1 LAPITRR
8 LRLSIFGAVQG
19 VGFRPFVYRLAM
31 ELSLKG
37 WVLNGP
43 YGVVIEVDGAK
54 EVLERFAGRV
64 VAQKPRA
71 AVIAAV
77 ETVWLDPAG
86 FHDFEIK
93 KSEGASAP
101 SAWVLPDLAT
111 CPDCLVEIAAPAE
124 RRHGYPF
131 TNCTLCGPR
140 FTIQTG
146 IPYDRPDTT
155 MAGFHLCPACRAEYE
170 DPTDRRFHAQPIAC
184 PDCGPKLWLESADG
198 ARSEGGAALRQAAGF
213 IRQGQIV
220 AMKGIG
226 GFLLLCDARSADAVK
241 VLRERKRRNE
251 KPFAVMFP
259 DLASVRQACEVS
271 DLEAGWLESATAP
284 IVLLRRRPQKPLIT
298 EAAAPGNPWLGA
310 MLPYAPLHHL
320 LMKELGFPVVA
331 TSGNLSEEPIAKDNE
346 EAKTRLQ
353 GLADAFLMNDR
364 PIARHADDSIV
375 RLARGRQLVL
385 RRARGLAPLPLRTSR
400 ALRPV
405 LALGAH
411 LKNTIALG
419 WERQI
424 VVSQHLGDLE
434 TAASLDA
441 FRAAIQDLSRLYGF
455 KPELAACDL
464 HPDYASTRH
473 AESLDLPVVR
483 VQHHHAHVAALMA
496 EQDIAPPVLGVAWDG
511 LGFGPD
517 GTIWGGEFLAVDE
530 KGFQRAGH
538 LRTFPL
544 PGGEVAIREPRRC
557 ALGLLCELGADVE
570 RLAPLFPEG
579 WETARKLPASAALS
593 PRTSSAGRLFDGMA
607 SLIGLRQKNAF
618 EGQAAMTLEHCIDEA
633 ETGAY
638 PFPLVSGAP
647 HAADWGPLLQA
658 ALEDLDRGVPVGRI
672 SARFHNGLAQLILA
686 AAKAAGLE
694 RVALTGGVFQNAY
707 LSEKAAALLERSG
720 FRVYTHQRLPPNDG
734 GISAGQAFIAGLGWG
749 GICDKAG

>member
-1 LAPITRR
+1 LAPPTRR

-19 VGFRPFVYRLAM
+19 VGFRPFVFRLAM
-31 ELSLKG
+31 ELGLRG

-43 YGVVIEVDGAK
+43 FGVVIEADGGQ
-54 EVLERFAGRV
+54 ELLERFAARV
-64 VAQKPRA
+64 AAEKPRA

-77 ETVWLDPAG
+77 ETVWLDAAG
-86 FHDFEIK
+86 FKDFEIK
-93 KSEGASAP
+93 KSEGATAP
-101 SAWVLPDLAT
+101 SAWILPDLAT
-111 CPDCLVEIAAPAE
+111 CPDCLAEISAPQE
-124 RRHGYPF
+124 RRRNYPF

-140 FTIQTG
+140 FTIQAG
-146 IPYDRPDTT
+146 IPYDRPNTT
-155 MAGFHLCPACRAEYE
+155 MAGFALCPACRAEYE

-184 PDCGPKLWLESADG
+184 PDCGPRLWLEQEGSAM
-198 ARSEGGAALRQAAGF
+198 SEGAAAVRQAAGF
-213 IRQGQIV
+213 IRQGQVV

-226 GFLLLCDARSADAVK
+226 GFLLLCDAREADSVRL
-241 VLRERKRRNE
+241 LRERKRRNE

-259 DLASVRQACEVS
+259 DLASVKQACLVS
-271 DLEAGWLESATAP
+271 DLEAGWLESAAAP
-284 IVLLRRRPQKPLIT
+284 IVLLRRQPHKPLVT
-298 EAAAPGNPWLGA
+298 EEAAPGNPWLGA

-346 EAKTRLQ
+346 EAKSRLQ

-375 RLARGRQLVL
+375 RLSRGRQLVL
-385 RRARGLAPLPLRTSR
+385 RRARGLAPLPLRTGRS
-400 ALRPV
+400 LRPV

-411 LKNTIALG
+411 LKSTIALG
-419 WERQI
+419 WARQI

-441 FRAAIQDLSRLYGF
+441 FRAAIADLSRLYGF
-455 KPELAACDL
+455 QPGLAACDL

-517 GTIWGGEFLAVDE
+517 GTIWGGEFLIVDE
-530 KGFQRAGH
+530 KGFRRFAH

-544 PGGEVAIREPRRC
+544 PGGEAAIREPRRC
-557 ALGLLCELGADVE
+557 ALGLLSELGADLG

-579 WETARKLPASAALS
+579 WAAAKKLPASAALS
-593 PRTSSAGRLFDGMA
+593 PRTSSAGRLFDGLA
-607 SLIGLRQKNAF
+607 SLLGLRQKNAF
-618 EGQAAMTLEHCIDEA
+618 EGQAAMALEHCLDESEA
-633 ETGAY
+633 GAY
-638 PFPLVSGAP
+638 PLALSGGQLLV
-647 HAADWGPLLQA
+647 ADWGPMIRA
-658 ALEDLDRGVPVGRI
+658 ALEDIDKGVPSGRV
-672 SARFHNGLAQLILA
+672 SARSHNGLARLIVE

-707 LSEKAAALLERSG
+707 LSGQTAALLEAAG
-720 FRVYTHQRLPPNDG
+720 FQVYTHQRLPPNDG
-734 GISAGQAFIAGLGWG
+734 GVSAGQAFIAGLGWHL
-749 GICDKAG
+749 

>member
-1 LAPITRR
+1 M
-8 LRLSIFGAVQG
+8 QG

-31 ELSLKG
+31 ELGLKG

-43 YGVVIEVDGAK
+43 CGVVIEVDGGQDL
-54 EVLERFAGRV
+54 LERFAARV
-64 VAQKPRA
+64 VAEKPQA
-71 AVIAAV
+71 AVLATV
-77 ETVWLDPAG
+77 ETVWLDAAG
-86 FHDFEIK
+86 FKDFAIR
-93 KSEGASAP
+93 KSEGSSSP

-111 CPDCLVEIAAPAE
+111 CPDCLAETAAPKE
-124 RRHGYPF
+124 RRHSYPF
-131 TNCTLCGPR
+131 TNCTFCGPR

-146 IPYDRPDTT
+146 IPYDRPNTT
-155 MAGFHLCPACRAEYE
+155 MAGFILCPACRAEYE
-170 DPTDRRFHAQPIAC
+170 DPKDRRFHAQPIAC
-184 PDCGPKLWLESADG
+184 PACGPKLWLENEGG
-198 ARSEGGAALRQAAGF
+198 ARSEGAAALRQAAGF
-213 IRQGQIV
+213 IRQGQV
-220 AMKGIG
+220 LAMKGIG
-226 GFLLLCDARSADAVK
+226 GFLLLCDARNVDAVRL
-241 VLRERKRRNE
+241 LRERKRRNE

-259 DLASVRQACEVS
+259 DLASVKQACLVS
-271 DLEAGWLESATAP
+271 DLEAGWLESAAAP

-298 EAAAPGNPWLGA
+298 EEAAPGNPWLGA
-310 MLPYAPLHHL
+310 LLPYAPLHHL
-320 LMKELGFPVVA
+320 LIKELGFPVVA

-346 EAKTRLQ
+346 EAKSRLK

-385 RRARGLAPLPLRTSR
+385 RRARGFAPLPLRTGR

-419 WERQI
+419 WQRQI

-441 FRAAIQDLSRLYGF
+441 FRAAIADLSRLYGF

-464 HPDYASTRH
+464 HPDYASSRH
-473 AESLDLPVVR
+473 AESLGLPVVR

-511 LGFGPD
+511 LGLGTD
-517 GTIWGGEFLAVDE
+517 GSIWGGEFLIVDE

-544 PGGEVAIREPRRC
+544 PGGEAAIREPRRC

-607 SLIGLRQKNAF
+607 SLLGLRQKNVF
-618 EGQAAMTLEHCIDEA
+618 EGQAAMALEHCRDES

-638 PFPLVSGAP
+638 PSRVTGGA
-647 HAADWGPLLQA
+647 AAVADWEPMLRA
-658 ALEDLDRGVPVGRI
+658 ALADLAKGVPAGRI
-672 SARFHNGLAQLILA
+672 SARFHNGLVRLIVEMTTIV
-686 AAKAAGLE
+686 GLE

-707 LSEKAAALLERSG
+707 LSGKTAELLEAAG
-720 FRVYTHQRLPPNDG
+720 FQVYTHQRLPPNDG
-734 GISAGQAFIAGLGWG
+734 GIAAGQAYIAGLGWQP
-749 GICDKAG
+749 